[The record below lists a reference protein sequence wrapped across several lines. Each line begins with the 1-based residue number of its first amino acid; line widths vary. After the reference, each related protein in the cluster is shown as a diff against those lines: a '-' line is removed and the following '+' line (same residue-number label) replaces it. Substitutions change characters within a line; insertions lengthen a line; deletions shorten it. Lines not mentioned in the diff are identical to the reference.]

1 MLAQTPPRD
10 VPAVVRLLY
19 PTAGMTLGLDGV
31 HFEATALDPD
41 GGPLT
46 QVEFLAGDQVVAVSD
61 RSGDVFPTVVGLA
74 VAHKA
79 VWTKA
84 TVGVHVIRAQAVVR
98 GEVVA
103 QSDPVKVVVQERVEP
118 PPPPT
123 PPSTNGPLVGLTA
136 MRPTT
141 SEPSPLVRIAPGL
154 VTVTRWGDLSE
165 PMKIRYAIGGTASN
179 GVDYQFLNG
188 ELTLEA
194 GEAVGEIEVMPADDE
209 EAEPSETVI
218 LKVLPDPAYQL
229 SPAYFAVVTILD
241 ANEPQTPLPPRDVP
255 AVVRLLHP
263 MSGMTLGLDAV
274 HFEATA
280 LDPDGGPLTRV
291 EFLAGNQVVAV
302 SDRSGD
308 FFPTVLGLAV
318 PHKAAWTNATVGL
331 HVIRARAVVQGQ
343 VVAQSD
349 SVRIMVKEK
358 VEPPPPP
365 TPTNGPWVGFMAT
378 RPTTSEPSP
387 SVRMAPGLVT
397 VTRRGDL
404 SEPLKVRYAVGG
416 TASNGVDYQF
426 LDGDLTLGAGEA
438 VGEIQVMP
446 IDDEDPEPSETV
458 ILKVLPDPAYQLS
471 AAYSAVVTILNA
483 NDRPVSS
490 LRMVSPRSGTLL
502 TAPARIR
509 VELDAVDPQGYIP
522 KVEFLTNG
530 VSAGVSRIE
539 FIQAPPPGAVL
550 RHAIE
555 WEAKQV
561 GGYEVTA
568 MAVDSQGRLV
578 KASPIRLTV
587 RDPVEPQTTPR
598 HPADVSPEDGVI
610 TRDEVEAYAKA
621 WRSAD
626 ALGGRR
632 IPMAFVT
639 RAGFL
644 AKAGDG
650 YVFDPARGALPLAW
664 ASTNPQ
670 AEPRPGID
678 FLPPFGAG
686 GVMDFGTNA
695 IPPRM
700 PLSHVLAEF
709 PRFAEPGEYT
719 VRVQT
724 GPVAGT
730 RSHAVELYLYGDVEF
745 SAASDDGVF
754 DAANRVVRWGP
765 FHDEDVRRMTVTW
778 KAAGDFKMKVA
789 GSFDGRDG
797 MSATIPQ
804 APLEPGSA
812 APPPRIAT
820 LESMDNGGV
829 QLVVLGGAAGSEMD
843 VEVSTDLVR
852 WVRIARGATAAE
864 AGAMVT
870 VDGDAG
876 EVPVRFYRAV
886 PRGP

>member
-1 MLAQTPPRD
+1 M
-10 VPAVVRLLY
+10 
-19 PTAGMTLGLDGV
+19 
-31 HFEATALDPD
+31 
-41 GGPLT
+41 
-46 QVEFLAGDQVVAVSD
+46 
-61 RSGDVFPTVVGLA
+61 
-74 VAHKA
+74 
-79 VWTKA
+79 
-84 TVGVHVIRAQAVVR
+84 
-98 GEVVA
+98 
-103 QSDPVKVVVQERVEP
+103 
-118 PPPPT
+118 
-123 PPSTNGPLVGLTA
+123 
-136 MRPTT
+136 
-141 SEPSPLVRIAPGL
+141 APGL
-154 VTVTRWGDLSE
+154 ITVTRRGDLSE
-165 PMKIRYAIGGTASN
+165 PLKIRYAIGGTAAN

-194 GEAVGEIEVMPADDE
+194 GEAAGEIEVMPIDDE
-209 EAEPSETVI
+209 EEELAETVI
-218 LKVLPDPAYQL
+218 LKLLPDPAYQL
-229 SPAYFAVVTILD
+229 SSAYFAVVTILD

-255 AVVRLLHP
+255 AVVRLLYP
-263 MSGMTLGLDAV
+263 MSGMTLGSDAV

-280 LDPDGGPLTRV
+280 WDPDGGPLTRV
-291 EFLAGNQVVAV
+291 EFLAGNEVVAV

-308 FFPTVLGLAV
+308 VFATVVGLAV
-318 PHKAAWTNATVGL
+318 PHKAAWAKATVGD
-331 HVIRARAVVQGQ
+331 HVIRARAVVRGQ

-365 TPTNGPWVGFMAT
+365 TPTSGPLVGLMAT

-387 SVRMAPGLVT
+387 TVRIAPGLVT

-404 SEPLKVRYAVGG
+404 SEPLKVRYAIGG

-438 VGEIQVMP
+438 VGEILVMP
-446 IDDEDPEPSETV
+446 TDDEDPEPSETV

-483 NDRPVSS
+483 NERPVPS

-530 VSAGVSRIE
+530 VPAGVSRIE

-555 WEAKQV
+555 WEEKQV

-578 KASPIRLTV
+578 KASPIRLSV
-587 RDPVEPQTTPR
+587 RGPVEPQTMSR
-598 HPADVSPEDGVI
+598 HPADVSPDDGVL
-610 TRDEVEAYAKA
+610 TPDEVEAYAKA
-621 WRSAD
+621 WRSAKP
-626 ALGGRR
+626 LGGRLVS
-632 IPMAFVT
+632 MAFMT

-644 AKAGDG
+644 AKSGDG

-664 ASTNPQ
+664 VSTNPQ

-686 GVMDFGTNA
+686 GVIDFGTNA

-719 VRVQT
+719 VCVRT

-765 FHDEDVRRMTVTW
+765 FHDDDARRMTVTW
-778 KAAGDFKMKVA
+778 KAAGEFKMKVA

-804 APLEPGSA
+804 APVAPGSA
-812 APPPRIAT
+812 ALPPRIAT
-820 LESMDNGGV
+820 LGSMDNGGV

-852 WVRIARGATAAE
+852 WVRIARGAVAAE

-886 PRGP
+886 PRSP